1 MAKMLVSLTPL
12 RKHALL
18 TALDEARLALK
29 PEDVASFDVWAAA
42 GLGQRYARGMPA
54 AFKIAHPTHVAV
66 SRSIPGPLLKPASP
80 TSSASEEPESLAM
93 SCFETSTAF
102 ALAAVAK
109 TPPDSR
115 EHLRFKLAQR
125 KCADALGVSISSS
138 QSPQSPPASQ
148 QAKQAFTD
156 SSDVAR
162 HWQLLF
168 EFSVAAD
175 EFCSSEETGAS

>member
-42 GLGQRYARGMPA
+42 GLGQRNVRSIPA
-54 AFKIAHPTHVAV
+54 AFKIIYLHPNAAK
-66 SRSIPGPLLKPASP
+66 I
-80 TSSASEEPESLAM
+80 
-93 SCFETSTAF
+93 SC
-102 ALAAVAK
+102 
-109 TPPDSR
+109 
-115 EHLRFKLAQR
+115 EHLRFKLAQM
-125 KCADALGVSISSS
+125 KCADALGVSIPSS

-156 SSDVAR
+156 SSDLAR